1 MSVKNA
7 QNAFNRL
14 LVDAQKKFAGKF
26 TAGMAKG
33 VGSPRFFLTEVTF
46 GGKSMMDGAIAGIA
60 DALDDAERIQGY
72 DVEAF
77 RRQNVPT
84 VWKKLI
90 ADEMRKIR
98 STRTLGPKI
107 KAIHPHSELQ
117 RHSGKTIPKFYYF
130 GKPFI
135 QQVGGVDACVILTF
149 KKSGPDTAFREAT
162 KFLSDNLYKAW
173 WDRMGEAPLFKGT
186 EPEATGSGQT
196 RTSREAGTFDPQT
209 YKEKFD
215 LRFKREHGEETTT
228 ALAALDSIR
237 NQPFKYKGT
246 VQVTSHDFLD
256 AIFKDLEVDY
266 QQNINKD
273 GFRYGVDHLLQ
284 LRIGP
289 NPQLPTDIKGIR
301 ETAQK
306 TIRRLMVQRLEEG
319 AEKQM
324 SGNQFPVVPTALDF
338 EASKSPRKQIEE
350 DAVVTIAKAIKKN
363 LKRKKSL
370 KVTTKLKSKPLK
382 KQKRKMPIK
391 KKTSSKQAIKDTF
404 IEEGMTVAGTKIA
417 NRRAKGKKSPDATLE
432 LMKLKGRIN
441 RQLPSII
448 KENMGRPALINRT
461 GRFAESAEVVSMT
474 QAPNSIRADYT
485 YQRRPYET
493 FENTGD
499 KQWPTGYNPK
509 PLIAKSIRQI
519 AMVEVSDK
527 FTLRRV

>member
-77 RRQNVPT
+77 RNTNSPT

-98 STRTLGPKI
+98 TTRSIGPKI
-107 KAIHPHSELQ
+107 KNIHPHSDLKN
-117 RHSGKTIPKFYYF
+117 HSGQTIPKFYYF

-149 KKSGPDTAFREAT
+149 KKRGPDRAFREAT
-162 KFLSDNLYKAW
+162 KFLADNLYKAW
-173 WDRMGEAPLFKGT
+173 WDFMGEAPLFKDQM
-186 EPEATGSGQT
+186 PEATGSGQT

-215 LRFKREHGEETTT
+215 LRFKREHGETTTT
-228 ALAALDSIR
+228 ALAALDSLR
-237 NQPFKYKGT
+237 NQPFKYNG
-246 VQVTSHDFLD
+246 VVMVTSHDFLD

-266 QQNINKD
+266 QQDINKN
-273 GFRYGVDHLLQ
+273 GFTYGVDHLLQ

-301 ETAQK
+301 ETAQNS
-306 TIRRLMVQRLEEG
+306 IRRVMNEQLAKAVRFASPEDI
-319 AEKQM
+319 
-324 SGNQFPVVPTALDF
+324 PTSIDF

-363 LKRKKSL
+363 LKRKKTL

-391 KKTSSKQAIKDTF
+391 KKTSSKRAIKDTF

-432 LMKLKGRIN
+432 LMKLKKRIN
-441 RQLPSII
+441 RQLPSVI

-519 AMVEVSDK
+519 AMVEVSDR